1 VSYTTGGNL
10 EKAIF
15 DEESG
20 GLDLV
25 REFWGVPASFGPD
38 IWSLLE
44 KSKTVCPDTRLGW
57 SLYRHVARE
66 LRREHINSGG
76 LIFLS
81 TVNTK
86 ADARHQTDGLFYLPS
101 LHPYLVTVDVYNKKE
116 VELKGLRAK
125 WEDSFEGNL
134 YSNTNFQ
141 SDLYRFKKGV
151 WEFKKELRKI
161 GRTLSREE
169 EESFGIDFRQYAKS
183 FRPENHFI
191 LTPDDIRSYGNRRSF
206 AKLMVGYFQKVA
218 DQKMAVNSH

>member
-1 VSYTTGGNL
+1 VSYATGSEL

-15 DEESG
+15 DEESS
-20 GLDLV
+20 GLALV
-25 REFWGVPASFGPD
+25 REFWDVPASFGPD
-38 IWSLLE
+38 ITTLLE

-57 SLYRHVARE
+57 SLYRHVLRE
-66 LRREHINSGG
+66 LRREYIDSRG

-81 TVNTK
+81 TINTK

-101 LHPYLVTVDVYNKKE
+101 LHPYLVTVDVFNKKE
-116 VELKGLRAK
+116 SEIKKLRAK

-151 WEFKKELRKI
+151 SEFKKELKKI
-161 GRTLSREE
+161 KRILSREE
-169 EESFGIDFRQYAKS
+169 EESLQIDFRQYAKS

-191 LTPDDIRSYGNRRSF
+191 LTPQDIRSYGSRRSF
-206 AKLMVGYFQKVA
+206 AKLVVGYFLKVA
-218 DQKMAVNSH
+218 GQKKA

>member
-1 VSYTTGGNL
+1 MSYRTGPDL
-10 EKAIF
+10 EEAIF
-15 DEESG
+15 DERSG
-20 GLDLV
+20 RLDLV
-25 REFWGVPASFGPD
+25 REFWDVPASFGPD
-38 IWSLLE
+38 ITTLLE

-57 SLYRHVARE
+57 SLYRHVATQ
-66 LRREHINSGG
+66 LRREHIDPRG

-101 LHPYLVTVDVYNKKE
+101 LHPYLVTVDVFNKKE
-116 VELKGLRAK
+116 PEIKKLRAK

-151 WEFKKELRKI
+151 WEFRKELKKI

-183 FRPENHFI
+183 FRPKNHFI
-191 LTPDDIRSYGNRRSF
+191 LIPDDIRSYGARRSF
-206 AKLMVGYFQKVA
+206 AKLVVGYFLEVA